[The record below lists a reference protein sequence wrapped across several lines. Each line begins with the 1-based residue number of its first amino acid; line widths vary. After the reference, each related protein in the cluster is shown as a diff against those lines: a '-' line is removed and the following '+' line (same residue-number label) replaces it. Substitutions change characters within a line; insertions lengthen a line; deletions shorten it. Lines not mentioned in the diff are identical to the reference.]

1 MNKFL
6 KLKSF
11 KIILTIIITTIP
23 FIAEL
28 IYGRSITVYENAA
41 KIQTSSAVMI
51 LHQVSNTLL
60 LPVRFVN
67 SLFLTLLGKSFLF
80 SNVSLDILLFL
91 IYLTILLV
99 ESYILSCL
107 FSFIIDE
114 VQNSTKNKKVRFKRI
129 DRLWFKC

>member
-1 MNKFL
+1 MNKFF

-11 KIILTIIITTIP
+11 KIILTIIITIIP

-91 IYLTILLV
+91 IYFAILLI

-107 FSFIIDE
+107 FSFIIDK
-114 VQNSTKNKKVRFKRI
+114 VQNFTKNKKVRFKRI
-129 DRLWFKC
+129 DRLRFKC

>member
-107 FSFIIDE
+107 LSFIIDE

-129 DRLWFKC
+129 DRLRFKC